1 MKIPLAFAVVSFMA
15 IAFARAASHEFQFA
29 RPDAQRVDL
38 MGEFNHW
45 KAQPMR
51 KGADGTWT
59 LAVSMSPGTY
69 GYKFLV
75 DGNEWVLDPSN
86 PNRKTVDGVE
96 NSSITIEE
104 LAPSSG
110 GTTPANVTPVA
121 QQAAPPT
128 FSPTPGEVSNFEVPL
143 SQKRQAEAVR
153 LHNPKIT
160 HAKVAIAVPTG
171 FDPQKSWPL
180 FIPIN
185 TESYSDIDAMGQYT
199 ETALAAGWVI
209 MAADPFDEEKGEHGD
224 WRTPVVEAALDYL
237 AAVWPAS
244 RDWPIASGG
253 HSGGAK
259 NGSFLA
265 ADLARDHRRVIGIF
279 MSGCNQDMASF
290 AYRKS
295 APPNFLNAAI
305 YMSGGKND
313 TVATRA
319 MQERVEKSLRH
330 TGFRKVQRQTFEGGH
345 DVYQPQFS
353 DALKWFVEAV
363 NSAGATPTPGSDFDK
378 FFKKNP

>member
-1 MKIPLAFAVVSFMA
+1 MKGPLTFAVVSFMA
-15 IAFARAASHEFQFA
+15 IASVRAASHEFEFA
-29 RPDAQRVDL
+29 RPGAQRVDL
-38 MGEFNHW
+38 MAEFNGW
-45 KAQPMR
+45 KAQPMQ

-59 LAVSMSPGTY
+59 IAVSVAPGTY

-75 DGNEWVLDPSN
+75 NGNEWVLDPSN

-96 NSSITIEE
+96 NSSIRIEE
-104 LAPSSG
+104 STSSSG
-110 GTTPANVTPVA
+110 AATPANAPPSA
-121 QQAAPPT
+121 QPAAPST
-128 FSPTPGEVSNFEVPL
+128 ISPTPGEVSNFEVPL
-143 SQKRQAEAVR
+143 SQQRQAEAAR
-153 LHNPKIT
+153 LHNPKLRR
-160 HAKVAIAVPTG
+160 AKVAIAVPTG
-171 FDPQKSWPL
+171 FDSQKSWPL

-185 TESYSDIDAMGQYT
+185 TESYSDIDTMGQYT
-199 ETALAAGWVI
+199 ETALAAGWVT
-209 MAADPFDEEKGEHGD
+209 MAADPFNEEKGEHGD
-224 WRTPVVEAALDYL
+224 WRSPVVEAALDYL
-237 AAVWPAS
+237 ATVWPAS

-295 APPNFLNAAI
+295 APPNFLNVAV

-313 TVATRA
+313 TIATMA

-345 DVYQPQFS
+345 DVNQSQFG
-353 DALKWFVEAV
+353 DALKWFVD
-363 NSAGATPTPGSDFDK
+363 AGKSGPATPTPNSDFEK